1 MDWQSHQAMIL
12 ASHRSHACILPVYL
26 WMPQTVK
33 IFVCRWYL
41 PSSLTSDKAQTRR
54 SPPSFPSLHRPVTS
68 FFPFL
73 AVSSKCLVFSRHI
86 VTLFLSFSLS
96 LSTCTLILGS
106 RSTHNCIYTQHASLS
121 RHFWDFL
128 SLSLL
133 RARFR
138 PFTATYLSVLYS
150 SSVTYSLKIS
160 YDIYLPVLS
169 VAFDA
174 AYVYTR
180 LNV

>member
-86 VTLFLSFSLS
+86 VTLFLSLSLYLYSYTRFSEHTQLHLYATRIFVKAFLGFSLS
-96 LSTCTLILGS
+96 LSLTRALSSLHRDLSFCSVFVICHILAED
-106 RSTHNCIYTQHASLS
+106 Q
-121 RHFWDFL
+121 
-128 SLSLL
+128 L
-133 RARFR
+133 R
-138 PFTATYLSVLYS
+138 YLSPC
-150 SSVTYSLKIS
+150 
-160 YDIYLPVLS
+160 PVCG
-169 VAFDA
+169 F
-174 AYVYTR
+174 
-180 LNV
+180 

>member
-96 LSTCTLILGS
+96 LSLLVLLYSVLGAHTTAS
-106 RSTHNCIYTQHASLS
+106 IRNTHLCQGIFGIFS
-121 RHFWDFL
+121 L
-128 SLSLL
+128 SLSYA
-133 RARFR
+133 RAFVPSPRLIFLFCIR
-138 PFTATYLSVLYS
+138 HLSH
-150 SSVTYSLKIS
+150 
-160 YDIYLPVLS
+160 
-169 VAFDA
+169 
-174 AYVYTR
+174 TR
-180 LNV
+180 